1 MFVTMRM
8 VLLLVVYAALFLGI
22 PLLIG
27 VYVYRDAKAREMPA
41 ALWAVVAALCP
52 AFIGLVI
59 YLLARTGRSA
69 LRCPGCGGPV
79 QESFALCP
87 RCGAPLKDRCQK
99 CGFALERDWTVCP
112 SCGQPIPEEGRQAV
126 PPVRRGD
133 RGLTWML
140 AVVIAIP
147 VLLLAVVLLS
157 LVSFQGVAG
166 GGTSMMGVDAI
177 SASDLREGSA
187 VAQWVAQCDETGDD
201 GIYALASVY
210 QDGEE
215 TVSAYWL
222 YLKNVNGLVNHYSQ
236 QEGSLFSDS
245 ALVVDLTPDVSAPP
259 AYLVYVETR
268 GGQSWDSILVTMD
281 GETLDCTVTE
291 SGERLTYEGQAYP
304 YLAS

>member
-1 MFVTMRM
+1 MLITMQAA
-8 VLLLVVYAALFLGI
+8 LLLAVYAALFLGI

-27 VYVYRDAKAREMPA
+27 VYVYRDARAREMPA

-52 AFIGLVI
+52 AFIGLVV

-79 QESFALCP
+79 RESFALCP

-187 VAQWVAQCDETGDD
+187 VAQWVAQCDAAGED

-210 QDGEE
+210 QDGD
-215 TVSAYWL
+215 TAVSCCWL
-222 YLKNVNGLVNHYSQ
+222 YLKNVDGLVNHYSQ
-236 QEGSLFSDS
+236 REGGLLSDS
-245 ALVVDLTPDVSAPP
+245 ALVVDLTPDATAPP
-259 AYLVYVETR
+259 AYLVYVEAR
-268 GGQSWDSILVTMD
+268 GSESVDGVLVTME
-281 GETLDCTVTE
+281 GETLDCAVTE
-291 SGERLTYEGQAYP
+291 SGEALTYEGQVYP